1 MSVVPSA
8 VSSSA
13 EQVPL
18 RFPTGFVWG
27 TATASF
33 QIEGST
39 TVDGRTDSIWDE
51 FCRRP
56 GAVAN
61 GDTGEPAADHYR
73 RYASDVDLMSS
84 LGLGAYRFS
93 IAWPRVRPDGGPINP
108 AGLDFYD
115 RLVDRLLAAGIA
127 PWATLYHWDL
137 PQALEE
143 VGGWTSRDTAY
154 RFAEYAG
161 SVVSRLGDRVAGWLT
176 LNEPWCSAF
185 VGYASGRHAPGVAS
199 PSSAV
204 AAVHHLLLAHGL
216 AMERVRD
223 LAPGARAGITLNLFP
238 VAAATPADADA
249 ARRVD
254 GLQNRIFLDPV
265 LRGRYPS
272 DVLEDLAPYGLSSH
286 LRDGDL
292 SVIST
297 PMDLLGINY
306 YRALL
311 VSAGTAGTADPAE
324 PSEWVGVPG
333 VRFLNSG
340 YPRTDLDWEVQPAGL
355 TELLLRLHEE
365 YPRLPLYIT
374 ENGAAYPDEIGPDG
388 EIRDT
393 SRLDF
398 VDAHLRAAHT
408 AIQAGVDLRGYF
420 CWSLLDNLEWA
431 EGYAK
436 RFGLVHVDFETQQ
449 RTVKQSARWYAGVV
463 ARNGLAGD

>member
-1 MSVVPSA
+1 MSVVPSS

-13 EQVPL
+13 APVSL

-27 TATASF
+27 AATASF
-33 QIEGST
+33 QIEGAT

-56 GAVAN
+56 GAVAG

-73 RYASDVDLMSS
+73 RYGADVDLMSS

-93 IAWPRVRPDGGPINP
+93 VAWPRVRPDGGPLNT

-137 PQALEE
+137 PQALEK
-143 VGGWTSRDTAY
+143 VGGWTARDTAY
-154 RFAEYAG
+154 RFADYAA
-161 SVVSRLGDRVAGWLT
+161 SVAGRLGDRVVGWLT

-185 VGYASGRHAPGVAS
+185 AGYASGRHAPGVTS
-199 PSSAV
+199 PSAAV
-204 AAVHHLLLAHGL
+204 AAAHHLLLGHGL
-216 AMERVRD
+216 AMERLRD
-223 LAPGARAGITLNLFP
+223 LAPGVPAGITLNLFP
-238 VAAATPADADA
+238 VSAATPADEDA

-265 LRGRYPS
+265 LRGGYPA
-272 DVLEDLAPYGLSSH
+272 DVLEDLAPYGLGS
-286 LRDGDL
+286 LVADGDL
-292 SVIST
+292 EVIGA
-297 PMDLLGINY
+297 PIDLLGVNY

-311 VSAGTAGTADPAE
+311 VSAGSSAAG
-324 PSEWVGVPG
+324 PSEWVGVEG
-333 VRFLNSG
+333 VRFLDSG
-340 YPRTDLDWEVQPAGL
+340 HPRTATGWEVQPAGL
-355 TELLLRLHEE
+355 TDLLLRLHSE

-374 ENGAAYPDEIGPDG
+374 ENGAAFPDEIGPDG
-388 EIRDT
+388 QVHDSLRQAY
-393 SRLDF
+393 
-398 VDAHLRAAHT
+398 VDGHLRAAHA
-408 AIQAGVDLRGYF
+408 AIQQGVDLRGYF

-436 RFGLVHVDFETQQ
+436 RFGLVYVDFETQQ
-449 RTVKQSARWYAGVV
+449 RTVKQSARWYADVI
-463 ARNGLAGD
+463 ARNGLPAA